1 MQRLEPSNGLNEV
14 VPELL
19 LGEIRVVLLVS
30 VDLLKHVSC
39 VGVLHH
45 NAKASG

>member
-19 LGEIRVVLLVS
+19 LGEIGVVLLVR
-30 VDLLKHVSC
+30 VDLLEHIAS